1 VEQALLINPNLGH
14 PLFLRI
20 DRRLKK
26 KEFETDI
33 LFVSNISDSNV
44 LEKYLR
50 HKIALVPILEY
61 KWKLKKILEQERL
74 KRLKKAEREEK
85 KGFWNRL
92 KEKLFRKFKTKRVK
106 KSTVGYELIDSR
118 GEKFD
123 LVEKKK
129 IDKLK
134 HRVFRGDPINVI
146 LMRVEIISPVS
157 IENPEYDNYCSPQSY
172 LMKHNIFDNLTYYH
186 KVKISFSLSDEVLE
200 FLQYR
205 TFVMFD
211 FIHETNH
218 QRKQFNHHSLV
229 ISKNKWKDFQ
239 FVHATDLHLADRNDK
254 IYSIV
259 KNWTTIFKNEKLA
272 EIAQQGVKTLSFFG
286 RLFKKKESSKP
297 LVIKPLVRRFINPN
311 NNFRKFIKQMNKK
324 VLDNKLDFIVITGD
338 IVDFTIFSE
347 LPKDTRKTLN
357 FEFEY
362 SNWKIFKNII
372 LNSSQKKQRGVLK
385 GQELIC
391 PIFTIPGN
399 HDYRPFHY
407 DLRWGSLYKKLGL
420 NANEALALNDKLLA
434 NPISSITKS
443 FMALK
448 GYLSEIN
455 SSLDY
460 SIRFGRHLLIFLNS
474 GSDSYK
480 NIRDFLMGHPSV
492 TGLSNRQIKY
502 LENIINFKKNK
513 EDQLYLFLHGPPINP
528 RKTIS
533 IFKKLGKKDIFQEF
547 LDKVDEFKETVLRN
561 LGKKLSTARIDGKF
575 DVKFG
580 TISSNWEKLI
590 EFCKEHCTLTLSGHT
605 HELQEFRLG
614 DPKGKKSK
622 VFTAPPF
629 SLKKLENPAAV
640 FYDLYSEL
648 YTNAKDINLHAPFVV
663 QTPALG
669 LGGYRNPKLVGG
681 YREIEIRKNK
691 LSSFKVN
698 FIRR

>member
-14 PLFLRI
+14 PLFLNI
-20 DRRLKK
+20 DRRIKK

-33 LFVSNISDSNV
+33 LFVSNISDSTA

-50 HKIALVPILEY
+50 HKINIVPILEY
-61 KWKLKKILEQERL
+61 KWKLKKLLEQERI
-74 KRLKKAEREEK
+74 KQLKKAEREEK
-85 KGFWNRL
+85 KGFWYRL
-92 KEKLFRKFKTKRVK
+92 KEKLFHKFKTETIKQ
-106 KSTVGYELIDSR
+106 STEGYKITDSR

-129 IDKLK
+129 IEKLK
-134 HRVFRGDPINVI
+134 HRVFRGDPIRVI
-146 LMRVEIISPVS
+146 IMHIEIISPIS
-157 IENPEYDNYCSPQSY
+157 IESTQYDNYCSPQPY
-172 LMKHNIFDNLTYYH
+172 LIKHKIFDNLIYYH
-186 KVKISFSLSDEVLE
+186 KVRINFSLSDEVLE
-200 FLQYR
+200 FLKNR

-211 FIHETNH
+211 FIHEKSP
-218 QRKQFNHHSLV
+218 QKKRFNHHSLV

-239 FVHATDLHLADRNDK
+239 FIHATDLHLAERNDD
-254 IYSIV
+254 IYGIV
-259 KNWTTIFKNEKLA
+259 KNWTSIFKHEKLA
-272 EIAQQGVKTLSFFG
+272 EIAQQSVKTFSFFE
-286 RLFKKKESSKP
+286 RLFKKKEASKP
-297 LVIKPLVRRFINPN
+297 VIIKPLVRRFINPN

-324 VLDNKLDFIVITGD
+324 VLDNKLDFIVLTGD

-347 LPKDTRKTLN
+347 LPKEVRKTLN
-357 FEFEY
+357 FEYEY
-362 SNWKIFKNII
+362 SNWKIFKDII
-372 LNSSQKKQRGVLK
+372 LNTPQKKRRGVLK

-399 HDYRPFHY
+399 HDFRPFHY

-420 NANEALALNDKLLA
+420 NANEAIALNDKLLA

-448 GYLSEIN
+448 GYLSEVN

-460 SIRFGRHLLIFLNS
+460 SIRFGKHLLIFLNS

-502 LENIINFKKNK
+502 LENIINFKKNNG
-513 EDQLYLFLHGPPINP
+513 DQLYLFLHGPPINP
-528 RKTIS
+528 RKTIG

-547 LDKVDEFKETVLRN
+547 LNKIDEFKETVLRN
-561 LGKKLSTARIDGKF
+561 LGKKLSTYRIDGRF

-590 EFCKEHCTLTLSGHT
+590 EFCKEHCVLTLSGHT
-605 HELQEFRLG
+605 HELKEFRLG
-614 DPKGKKSK
+614 DPKGEKSK

-648 YTNAKDINLHAPFVV
+648 YTNAKDITLHAPFVV

-669 LGGYRNPKLVGG
+669 LGGYNNPKLVGG
-681 YREIEIRKNK
+681 YREINIRKNK